1 MMSEEMGELYKRG
14 LQSTEAM
21 IWLLDAN
28 SKILL
33 LSNGAEKLAEDYTIP
48 LKKIHD
54 ILTGKGCSLHAL
66 QDVCQDCPIDGH
78 LNPEAIPFQ
87 LNNKQGQLAS
97 FWGKLTTIPD
107 PTTNTFYQY
116 VEIRSWQTTQ
126 QVQQERLML
135 GYLNEAQE
143 VERQRI
149 ARDLHDGLAQSM
161 YSLMLESRRIMK
173 KYQLEKTT
181 DSQQLDVSFVELLQ
195 EIRTLA
201 AELYPA
207 ALEDLGLLQAIF
219 HLADQLKQLAG
230 FKLNVEVQ
238 GMPFSIPKRTASH
251 IYRIIQ
257 EAVTNSLKYAEVNQA
272 TVSFVFENNLC
283 TIQVKDSGKGFDTST
298 QKHGLGLWNMQ
309 ERAMAIGADISIHA
323 AYQVGTTVT
332 LRLVRMEET
341 Q

>member
-28 SKILL
+28 QKILL
-33 LSNGAEKLAEDYTIP
+33 LSNGAQKLTEDYAIP
-48 LKKIHD
+48 LSKIHD
-54 ILTGKGCSLHAL
+54 ILTGKGCPLHAL

-87 LNNKQGQLAS
+87 LRNKHGHLAS
-97 FWGKLTTIPD
+97 FWGKLTTISD
-107 PTTNTFYQY
+107 PETNIFYQY
-116 VEIRSWQTTQ
+116 LEIRSWQTTQ

-161 YSLMLESRRIMK
+161 YSLMLESRRLMK
-173 KYQLEKTT
+173 KYRLEETT
-181 DSQQLDVSFVELLQ
+181 DSQQLDASFVELLQ
-195 EIRTLA
+195 EVRTLA
-201 AELYPA
+201 AELYPT

-230 FKLNVEVQ
+230 FHLDVNVQ
-238 GMPFSIPKRTASH
+238 GKPFSFPKRTASH

-272 TVSFVFENNLC
+272 TVSFIFEDNVC
-283 TIQVKDSGKGFDTST
+283 TIQIKDNGKGFDTST

-309 ERAMAIGADISIHA
+309 ERALAIDATISIFSTF
-323 AYQVGTTVT
+323 QWGTTIT
-332 LRLVRMEET
+332 LRLVRIEEI